1 MESKK
6 KSLIASLLITI
17 CSVFVLASIFTTG
30 FIVYSELQYSYI
42 EQDNRQKELSQFIHE
57 KVKSRVVNTYL
68 SIMED
73 RDDLKK
79 QITTELSKAV
89 SYGGDLITQL
99 QTYGNHPLKHEEINN
114 FIEPLKFSNSSI
126 KLNIVKPLN
135 IQTSTISSCKQVESL
150 CSLAF
155 SAIQKTSTELLN
167 RVISNAKGDIIQFS
181 YFRSLD
187 TVVFGTINNTALEN
201 EIKNNILKKYSRI
214 KFQDTDE
221 GYLFVTGYDGKV
233 YFTQGKY
240 HGQKLDL
247 WETMD
252 SNGHYYVQE
261 STAVA
266 RNNPHG
272 GFIYYGLT
280 RDEIETQKVAFI
292 KSLPDWDAYIGSG
305 VSLGHISEK
314 LSSEMNARKQRT
326 LSQLLIVLTILI
338 ISLGIGVLIIV
349 TIMKKYSTEIS
360 SFQEIIKKSSENEDE
375 VDIEKLAYKEL
386 YNIAFFSN
394 RIIDKLKK
402 KNNTLEN
409 LAMFDLLTG

>member
-126 KLNIVKPLN
+126 KLNIVKPLDL
-135 IQTSTISSCKQVESL
+135 QTSTISSCKQVESL

-167 RVISNAKGDIIQFS
+167 RVI
-181 YFRSLD
+181 
-187 TVVFGTINNTALEN
+187 
-201 EIKNNILKKYSRI
+201 
-214 KFQDTDE
+214 
-221 GYLFVTGYDGKV
+221 
-233 YFTQGKY
+233 
-240 HGQKLDL
+240 
-247 WETMD
+247 
-252 SNGHYYVQE
+252 
-261 STAVA
+261 
-266 RNNPHG
+266 
-272 GFIYYGLT
+272 
-280 RDEIETQKVAFI
+280 
-292 KSLPDWDAYIGSG
+292 
-305 VSLGHISEK
+305 
-314 LSSEMNARKQRT
+314 
-326 LSQLLIVLTILI
+326 
-338 ISLGIGVLIIV
+338 
-349 TIMKKYSTEIS
+349 
-360 SFQEIIKKSSENEDE
+360 
-375 VDIEKLAYKEL
+375 
-386 YNIAFFSN
+386 
-394 RIIDKLKK
+394 
-402 KNNTLEN
+402 
-409 LAMFDLLTG
+409 